1 MKIGIIGLSG
11 VGKTSLF
18 NALTKSSAS
27 VAGGRNS
34 APNIAAIKVPDERID
49 RLSSVYKPKK
59 TSYANVEFVDI
70 AGVIPGTAASS
81 SSSSAESNLLNNIRP
96 VDVICHVIRVFD
108 ENCELLTDPVNII
121 GDIKKIND
129 ELLLSD
135 LSMIESRLS
144 RMNLKKKTTANE
156 IEEKLLEKLKTHL
169 ENEQMLFT
177 LELTEDEITMLQ
189 GYKFLSQKKQII
201 VLNIDEKYIK
211 TDITEK
217 YAAAVDYLKKL
228 DTPFIQISAKI
239 EMEISQLDGDDEKL
253 FLEEN
258 GLSEPGRNR
267 LIRLAYEVLGNIS
280 FFTAGEDEV
289 KAWTIR
295 KNDNAHEAAGKIH
308 SDIQRGFIKAEVIS
322 YPDFLEYGSVE
333 KAKTAGKYR
342 LEPKNYTVADGDI
355 INFRFNV

>member
-27 VAGGRNS
+27 VAGGRNA
-34 APNIAAIKVPDERID
+34 APNVAAIKVPDERID
-49 RLSSVYKPKK
+49 RLSGVYNPKK

-70 AGVIPGTAASS
+70 AGVIPGGAAQATA
-81 SSSSAESNLLNNIRP
+81 ENNLLNNIRP

-108 ENCELLTDPVNII
+108 ENCELMTDPVNIV

-135 LSMIESRLS
+135 LAMIESRLS
-144 RMNLKKKTTANE
+144 RMNLKKKTPASE
-156 IEEKLLEKLKTHL
+156 LEQKLLEKLKSHL
-169 ENEQMLFT
+169 EAEKMLFT
-177 LELTEDEITMLQ
+177 LELAPDEETMLQ
-189 GYKFLSQKKQII
+189 GFKFLSQKKQII

-211 TDITEK
+211 TDIGSK
-217 YAAAVDYLKKL
+217 YAEAMAFLKKL
-228 DTPFIQISAKI
+228 DTPHIQISAKI
-239 EMEISQLDGDDEKL
+239 EMEISQLEGDDEKL

-295 KNDNAHEAAGKIH
+295 RNDNAHEAAGKIH
-308 SDIQRGFIKAEVIS
+308 SDIQRGFIKAEVVS
-322 YPDFLEYGSVE
+322 YADFLEHGSVE
-333 KAKTAGKYR
+333 KAKAAGKYR
-342 LEPKNYTVADGDI
+342 LEPKNYIVADGDI

>member
-34 APNIAAIKVPDERID
+34 APNIATIKVPDERID
-49 RLSSVYKPKK
+49 KLSEVYKPKK

-70 AGVIPGTAASS
+70 AGVIPGGAASA
-81 SSSSAESNLLNNIRP
+81 SSAESNLLNNIRP

-108 ENCELLTDPVNII
+108 EECELLTDPVNIVS
-121 GDIKKIND
+121 DIKKIND

-135 LSMIESRLS
+135 LAMIESRIS
-144 RMNLKKKTTANE
+144 RMNLKKKTPAAE
-156 IEEKLLEKLKTHL
+156 LEEKLLEKLKAHL
-169 ENEQMLFT
+169 EEEKMLFT
-177 LELTEDEITMLQ
+177 FEFTPDETVTLQ
-189 GYKFLSQKKQII
+189 GFKFLSQKNQII

-211 TDITEK
+211 TDIGSK
-217 YAAAVDYLKKL
+217 YSEALDYLKKL
-228 DTPFIQISAKI
+228 NTPHIQISAKI
-239 EMEISQLDGDDEKL
+239 EMEISQLDGDDEKM

-258 GLSEPGRNR
+258 GLAEPGRNR

-289 KAWTIR
+289 KAWTIL

-308 SDIQRGFIKAEVIS
+308 SDIQRGFIKAEVVS
-322 YPDFLEYGSVE
+322 YTDFLEHGSVE
-333 KAKTAGKYR
+333 KAKSAGKYR
-342 LEPKNYTVADGDI
+342 LEPKHYTVVDGDI

>member
-34 APNIAAIKVPDERID
+34 APNIATIKVPDERID
-49 RLSSVYKPKK
+49 KLSGVYKPKK

-70 AGVIPGTAASS
+70 AGVIPGSAASA
-81 SSSSAESNLLNNIRP
+81 SSAESNLLNNIRP

-108 ENCELLTDPVNII
+108 EDCELLTDPVNIVS
-121 GDIKKIND
+121 DIKKIND

-135 LSMIESRLS
+135 LAMIESRIS
-144 RMNLKKKTTANE
+144 RMNLKKKTPAAE
-156 IEEKLLEKLKTHL
+156 LEEKLLEKLKAHL
-169 ENEQMLFT
+169 EEEKMLFT
-177 LELTEDEITMLQ
+177 LELAPDEIVMLQ
-189 GYKFLSQKKQII
+189 GFKFLSQKNQII

-211 TDITEK
+211 TDIGSK
-217 YAAAVDYLKKL
+217 YSEALAYLKKL
-228 DTPFIQISAKI
+228 DTPHIQISAKI
-239 EMEISQLDGDDEKL
+239 EMEISQLDGDDEKM

-258 GLSEPGRNR
+258 GLAEPGRNR

-289 KAWTIR
+289 KAWTIL

-322 YPDFLEYGSVE
+322 YADFLEHGSVE
-333 KAKTAGKYR
+333 KAKAAGKYR
-342 LEPKNYTVADGDI
+342 LEPKHYIVVDGDI

>member
-34 APNIAAIKVPDERID
+34 APNIATIRVPDERID
-49 RLSSVYKPKK
+49 KLSDVYKPKK

-70 AGVIPGTAASS
+70 AGVIPGGAAQ
-81 SSSSAESNLLNNIRP
+81 AAGENNLLNNIRP

-108 ENCELLTDPVNII
+108 EECELLTDAVNII

-135 LSMIESRLS
+135 LAMIESRIS
-144 RMNLKKKTTANE
+144 RMNLKKKTPASE
-156 IEEKLLEKLKTHL
+156 QEQKLLEKLKAHL
-169 ENEQMLFT
+169 EAEQMLFT
-177 LELTEDEITMLQ
+177 LELTPDEETTLQ
-189 GYKFLSQKKQII
+189 GFKFLSQKKQIV

-211 TDITEK
+211 TDINSK
-217 YAAAVDYLKKL
+217 YADAMAYLKKL
-228 DTPFIQISAKI
+228 DTPNIQISAKI
-239 EMEISQLDGDDEKL
+239 EMEISQLEGDDEKL

-258 GLSEPGRNR
+258 GLAEPGRNR
-267 LIRLAYEVLGNIS
+267 LIRLAYDVLGNIS

-289 KAWTIR
+289 KAWTIQ

-308 SDIQRGFIKAEVIS
+308 SDIQRGFIKAEVVS
-322 YPDFLEYGSVE
+322 YADFLEHGSVE
-333 KAKTAGKYR
+333 KAKSAGKYR
-342 LEPKNYTVADGDI
+342 LEPKHYVVVDGDI

>member
-1 MKIGIIGLSG
+1 MKIGIVGLSG

-34 APNIAAIKVPDERID
+34 APNIATIKVPDERID
-49 RLSSVYKPKK
+49 KLSEVYKPKK

-70 AGVIPGTAASS
+70 AGVIPGGAASASS
-81 SSSSAESNLLNNIRP
+81 SETNLLNNVRP
-96 VDVICHVIRVFD
+96 VDVFCHVIRVFD
-108 ENCELLTDPVNII
+108 ENCELSTDPVNII

-135 LSMIESRLS
+135 LAVIESRIS
-144 RMNLKKKTTANE
+144 RMNLKKKTQAAE
-156 IEEKLLEKLKTHL
+156 LEEKLLEKLKTHL
-169 ENEQMLFT
+169 EEEKMLFT
-177 LELTEDEITMLQ
+177 LELTLDEQTMLQ
-189 GYKFLSQKKQII
+189 GFKFLSQKKQII

-211 TDITEK
+211 TDIGTK
-217 YAAAVDYLKKL
+217 YAEALAYLKKL
-228 DTPFIQISAKI
+228 DTPHIQISAKI
-239 EMEISQLDGDDEKL
+239 EMEISQLDGEDEKM

-258 GLSEPGRNR
+258 GLAEPGRNR

-289 KAWTIR
+289 KAWTIL

-308 SDIQRGFIKAEVIS
+308 SDIQRGFIKAEVVS
-322 YPDFLEYGSVE
+322 YADFSEHGSVE
-333 KAKTAGKYR
+333 KAKAAGKYR
-342 LEPKNYTVADGDI
+342 LEPKHYTVADGDI

>member
-34 APNIAAIKVPDERID
+34 APNISTIRVPDERID
-49 RLSSVYKPKK
+49 KLSEVYKPKK

-70 AGVIPGTAASS
+70 AGVIPGGAAQATA
-81 SSSSAESNLLNNIRP
+81 ENNLLNNIRP

-108 ENCELLTDPVNII
+108 EDCEQLTDPVNIV

-135 LSMIESRLS
+135 LAMIESRIS
-144 RMNLKKKTTANE
+144 RMNQKKKTPVSE
-156 IEEKLLEKLKTHL
+156 LEQKLLEKLKAHL
-169 ENEQMLFT
+169 ESEQMLFT
-177 LELTEDEITMLQ
+177 LELNADEQVLLQ
-189 GYKFLSQKKQII
+189 GFKFLSQKKQIV

-211 TDITEK
+211 TDINSK
-217 YAAAVDYLKKL
+217 YSDAIAYLKKL
-228 DTPFIQISAKI
+228 ETPHIQISAKI
-239 EMEISQLDGDDEKL
+239 EMEISQLEGDDEKL

-258 GLSEPGRNR
+258 GLAEPGRNR

-289 KAWTIR
+289 KAWTIQ
-295 KNDNAHEAAGKIH
+295 KNDSAHEAAGKIH
-308 SDIQRGFIKAEVIS
+308 SDIQRGFIKAEVVS
-322 YPDFLEYGSVE
+322 YADFLGHGSVE
-333 KAKTAGKYR
+333 KAKAAGKYR
-342 LEPKNYTVADGDI
+342 LEPKHYTVVDGDI